1 VADDLSSA
9 TPVAPRGIDF
19 GAAAVGRFARGGPV
33 AATSVTQAA
42 TGALAAGG
50 IEVAG
55 GADLRADLVITAAA
69 TTMTITIQT
78 SFDNGVTDAWRTV
91 AAFPAQTATGTVR
104 QVFAGL
110 DRWVRANVTAITG
123 SFTFSLSGEIL

>member
-9 TPVAPRGIDF
+9 SPAPNGIDLIA
-19 GAAAVGRFARGGPV
+19 GSLRRFARGGPI
-33 AATSVTQAA
+33 AATSSGNISA
-42 TGALAAGG
+42 TGAVGAAV
-50 IEVAG
+50 ETAG
-55 GADLRADLVITAAA
+55 SGTARLDLVTTTAP
-69 TTMTITIQT
+69 TTYTVTIQT

-123 SFTFSLSGEIL
+123 TAVFTLSGEVI